1 MKKRSKGSCFTIER
15 GKTMRMPSLSALR
28 AFDAAARLGSFKSA
42 AEELEVTPAAIS
54 HQIRSLED
62 QLGFSLFL
70 GKYAVSSLLKK
81 G

>member
-1 MKKRSKGSCFTIER
+1 
-15 GKTMRMPSLSALR
+15 MRMPSLSALR